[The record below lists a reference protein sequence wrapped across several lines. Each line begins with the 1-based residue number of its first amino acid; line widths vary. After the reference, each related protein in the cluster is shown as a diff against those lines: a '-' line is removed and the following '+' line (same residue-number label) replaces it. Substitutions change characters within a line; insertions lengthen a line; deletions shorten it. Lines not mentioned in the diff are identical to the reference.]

1 MTTIAHDAPVRVI
14 GGVDTHKDVHVA
26 SVIDELG
33 RFLAAESFPTTPHG
47 YRRLRGWL
55 QGHGE
60 LIAVGIEGCGS
71 WGKGLARHLTARGIT
86 VVEVNRPNRQN
97 RRRRGK
103 TDRVDAEAA
112 ARAVLAGEAN
122 VVPKAGTGPVESL
135 RQLRIARSG
144 AIKARTAAANQ
155 IHSLC
160 DTAPDQIRGQLRG
173 LTMRKKVATA
183 ISWRPASDHTHDAV
197 TKRAI
202 GAVARRWRHL
212 DDEIRALNRD
222 IHTILDALAPEL
234 LALRGV
240 GYETAG
246 QLLITAGDNPHR
258 LTSERAFAALCG
270 ASPVPVASGRTN
282 RYRVN
287 RGGDRHANSALWT
300 ITLARM
306 SSHQPTRDYV
316 TRRTTEGRSKR
327 EIMRCLK
334 RYIARELY
342 PHITAITLNQ
352 PARLTA

>member
-1 MTTIAHDAPVRVI
+1 MTTIAQQPDLRVI
-14 GGVDTHKDVHVA
+14 GGVDTHKDIHVA
-26 SVIDELG
+26 AVIDELG
-33 RFLAAESFPTTPHG
+33 RFIAAESFPTTTHG
-47 YRRLRGWL
+47 YRRLLVWL
-55 QGHGE
+55 RSHGE
-60 LIAVGIEGCGS
+60 VMAVGVEGCGS
-71 WGKGLARHLTARGIT
+71 WGKELARHLTARQVKVI
-86 VVEVNRPNRQN
+86 EVNRPNRQN

-112 ARAVLAGEAN
+112 ARAVLAGEAV
-122 VVPKAGTGPVESL
+122 VVPKAGIGPVESL

-144 AIKARTAAANQ
+144 AVKARTAAANQ

-160 DTAPDQIRGQLRG
+160 DTAPDSIRAQLRG
-173 LTMRKKVATA
+173 LSMGKKVAKA
-183 ISWRPASDHTHDAV
+183 IGWRPGPDHGAEAV
-197 TKRAI
+197 TKRAL

-212 DDEIRALNRD
+212 NDEIRALNRD
-222 IHTILDALAPEL
+222 IKAILDALAPDL
-234 LALRGV
+234 LAIRGV

-258 LTSERAFAALCG
+258 LANERAFAALCG
-270 ASPVPVASGRTN
+270 TSPVPVSSGRFN

-316 TRRTTEGRSKR
+316 TRRTAEGRSKP

-342 PHITAITLNQ
+342 PHITAIDLDQ
-352 PARLTA
+352 PTEIAA

>member
-1 MTTIAHDAPVRVI
+1 MTTIAQPPEVRVI

-26 SVIDELG
+26 AVIDELG
-33 RFLAAESFPTTPHG
+33 RFIGAESFPTTTHG
-47 YRRLRGWL
+47 YRRLLTWL

-60 LIAVGIEGCGS
+60 VVAVGVEGCGS
-71 WGKGLARHLTARGIT
+71 WGKGLARHLTARQVR

-97 RRRRGK
+97 RRRHGK
-103 TDRVDAEAA
+103 TDRVDAQAA
-112 ARAVLAGEAN
+112 ARAVLAGEAA
-122 VVPKAGTGPVESL
+122 VVPKTGTGPVESL

-160 DTAPDQIRGQLRG
+160 DTAPDPIRTQLRG
-173 LTMRKKVATA
+173 LTMAKKVTKA
-183 ISWRPASDHTHDAV
+183 ISWRPGTGTDLDAV
-197 TKRAI
+197 TKRAL

-212 DDEIRALNRD
+212 NNEIRALNRD
-222 IHTILDALAPEL
+222 IKAILDALAPDL
-234 LALRGV
+234 LALRGI

-246 QLLITAGDNPHR
+246 QLLITASDNPGR
-258 LTSERAFAALCG
+258 LANERAFAARCG
-270 ASPVPVASGRTN
+270 TSPVPVSSGRTN

-316 TRRTTEGRSKR
+316 ARRTAEGRSKR
-327 EIMRCLK
+327 EIIRCLK

-342 PHITAITLNQ
+342 PHITAIDLDA
-352 PARLTA
+352 PAELAA